1 MKIISF
7 ENASVCDEHLLIPC
21 RIYCVELEIGH
32 NDLGLNAI
40 EKCALQ
46 LKESGVKDEELKGLL
61 GFGGELDLLE
71 PILEKIE
78 TKTLEEYEK
87 FMRIFTTI

>member
-7 ENASVCDEHLLIPC
+7 ENHSVCDKHLLIPC

-40 EKCALQ
+40 KMRF
-46 LKESGVKDEELKGLL
+46 K
-61 GFGGELDLLE
+61 
-71 PILEKIE
+71 
-78 TKTLEEYEK
+78 TK
-87 FMRIFTTI
+87 RIRGKR